1 MFTSTVSVRRAL
13 VVGGAIFLVQAIALY
28 FFGQPSI
35 CECGYVKVWEG
46 VVRSAGNSQ
55 HLFDWYTPSH
65 VIHGLIFYGIFWY
78 FFPKMSVWWRI
89 ALSIGLESA
98 WEITENTPMVINHYR
113 QQALAQGYIGDS
125 ILNSIMDTLAMVGGF
140 LLARCIPV
148 WVAVAV
154 ALALELY
161 VGYMIRD
168 NLTLNVLGMFYVFPW
183 VTQWQSG
190 G

>member
-65 VIHGLIFYGIFWY
+65 IIHGLIFYGIFWY

-98 WEITENTPMVINHYR
+98 WEITENTPMVINHYG

-140 LLARCIPV
+140 FMAWKWPV
-148 WVAVAV
+148 WSVV
-154 ALALELY
+154 LLGLGMELF
-161 VGYMIRD
+161 VGYSIRD
-168 NLTLNVLGMFYVFPW
+168 NLLLNIIGLIYPLEFIN
-183 VTQWQSG
+183 TWQSG